1 MRQFEENS
9 RGLVKECV
17 TDSQIPSQTY
27 IHANT
32 PPPGELEDRH
42 RGREGDRK
50 RGREREVVRYVTV
63 WGRPNQTS
71 SAGFWLSGSS
81 HLLFSLALLLFLLHT
96 LNVTHTTQQFLVL
109 LSRYYTICIHI
120 HIHMYVKWH
129 DIEIKTGVYL
139 KHVL

>member
-1 MRQFEENS
+1 MRQFEDNS
-9 RGLVKECV
+9 RGLVKECA

-71 SAGFWLSGSS
+71 SAGSGSGCQVVHTSSSLSPSCSSPHTQRYS
-81 HLLFSLALLLFLLHT
+81 HHATISSFIISILHY
-96 LNVTHTTQQFLVL
+96 LY
-109 LSRYYTICIHI
+109 SYS
-120 HIHMYVKWH
+120 YVCKMA
-129 DIEIKTGVYL
+129 
-139 KHVL
+139 